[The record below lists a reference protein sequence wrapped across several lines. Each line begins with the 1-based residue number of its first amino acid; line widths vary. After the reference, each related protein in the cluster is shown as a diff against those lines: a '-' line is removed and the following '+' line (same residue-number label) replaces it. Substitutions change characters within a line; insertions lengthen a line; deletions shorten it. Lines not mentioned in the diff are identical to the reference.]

1 MEQKI
6 DRFNKTVQKTLRKKN
21 FIYNALH
28 VKTICIIL
36 FSFMAILSVEAQKAS
51 AHATVQPSEI
61 LIGEQALI
69 NLQVIAPKDME
80 IFFPVYQDS
89 IVKGLEVLSIG
100 NPDTTILDN
109 VRTINMKYLVTSFD
123 STLYFIPFMP
133 ISDGVDTI
141 FSNSFGLKVT
151 APELKESTAAYLER
165 MNTGETDSI
174 DFNELQLNDIKA
186 IQKAPF
192 SWKDFLGL
200 LWIPLIIL
208 LLVAIVGAIIYLII
222 RKNKKGYF
230 FTPPPVLPPH
240 VRAVKSLDKIKE
252 DKIWQQN
259 RYKEFY
265 TQLTDV
271 LRRYINERYGI
282 NSLEMTSDEIMAII
296 RTKSEEDSVYNN
308 LKQILTVSDLVK
320 FAKYIPF
327 IDENDLSMMNAYFF
341 VNQTKEDDP
350 LPEKAMKVNE
360 KVSKETSVEEEN

>member
-1 MEQKI
+1 MG
-6 DRFNKTVQKTLRKKN
+6 VTLLSLLN
-21 FIYNALH
+21 
-28 VKTICIIL
+28 IISL
-36 FSFMAILSVEAQKAS
+36 QAQKAS

-69 NLQVIAPKDME
+69 NLQVIAPKDKE
-80 IFFPVYQDS
+80 ILFPIYQDS
-89 IVKGLEVLSIG
+89 IVAGLEVLSIG
-100 NPDTTILDN
+100 NSDTTITDN

-151 APELKESTAAYLER
+151 APELKDSTIAYLER
-165 MNTGETDSI
+165 MRSGETDSI
-174 DFNELQLNDIKA
+174 DFNELQLNDIKS

-192 SWKDFLGL
+192 SWMDFLSL

-208 LLVAIVGAIIYLII
+208 ILLAIIGAIIYFII

-230 FTPPPVLPPH
+230 FNPPPLLPAH
-240 VRAVKSLDKIKE
+240 VRAMKSLDKIKE
-252 DKIWQQN
+252 EKIWQQE
-259 RYKEFY
+259 RFKEFY

-282 NSLEMTSDEIMAII
+282 NSLEMTSDEILSII

-308 LKQILTVSDLVK
+308 LKQVLSVADLVK
-320 FAKYIPF
+320 FAKYKPI
-327 IDENDLSMMNAYFF
+327 IDENDLSMINSYFF
-341 VNQTKEDDP
+341 VNQTKEVDP
-350 LPEKAMKVNE
+350 LPDQTKEEDKLDHDKTLSEEKN
-360 KVSKETSVEEEN
+360 